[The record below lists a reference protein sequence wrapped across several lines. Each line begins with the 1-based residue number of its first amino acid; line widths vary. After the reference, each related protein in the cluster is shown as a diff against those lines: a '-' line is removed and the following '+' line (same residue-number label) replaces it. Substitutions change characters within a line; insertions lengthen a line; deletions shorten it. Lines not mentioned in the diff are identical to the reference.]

1 MCRSLAL
8 GVMDVMRRLAPLL
21 LAAAA
26 CSAAPSAQTGPEQK
40 PEPPGLFGQWRI
52 VALDGRA
59 PAVGRDG
66 RPPVLTFDEHGYG
79 GYAGC
84 NAFGGQGLAHE
95 SRFYGGLAMSTAMA
109 CGPPLDAQ
117 ETGVRNLLGGAPRV
131 EWLGPDRVAFVAST
145 RRLELAR
152 TGSLPSD
159 RFISPTI
166 PLIGTAWSFGA
177 LDGKAI
183 EMPGA
188 RSGPILTVE
197 GDRFTLE
204 TPCLVADGSWT
215 QTATGA
221 VTLKPD
227 RRTARACNPASRGQ
241 SQAWVAAMS
250 GPLRYTNGPNGE
262 ILMAGGGHWMV
273 GDLVRRGSSE
283 AASLAGRYEVE
294 GGPTAAQ
301 RNGAKPAELIL
312 ARNAYYLWDGC
323 NHTEGLAIAFERQ
336 LYLHGSGLT
345 TLANC
350 LPERIDPRLKP
361 VVLSEPRIGR
371 IPGGLLLSS
380 PAGAVRLRRTGDA
393 PPGSGGVTTRL
404 APGMRFTLLG
414 DPGGTLTILP
424 GNGFRLTQ
432 ACGVTEGRWRAAPR
446 EPDGAVRFGPDR
458 PAEACERDPAARSIQ
473 HAFLGN
479 VDVAIGPN
487 RDIALFAGRFGAVR
501 ARLDR

>member
-1 MCRSLAL
+1 
-8 GVMDVMRRLAPLL
+8 
-21 LAAAA
+21 
-26 CSAAPSAQTGPEQK
+26 
-40 PEPPGLFGQWRI
+40 
-52 VALDGRA
+52 
-59 PAVGRDG
+59 
-66 RPPVLTFDEHGYG
+66 VLTFDEHGYG

-95 SRFYGGLAMSTAMA
+95 GRFYGGLASSTAMA
-109 CGPPLDAQ
+109 CGPPFDAQ
-117 ETGVRNLLGGAPRV
+117 ETGVQRVLGSAPRV
-131 EWLGPDRVAFVAST
+131 EWLGPDRVVFVAST

-159 RFISPTI
+159 RFASPTM

-183 EMPGA
+183 EMPGS

-204 TPCLVADGSWT
+204 TPCLVADGSWS
-215 QTATGA
+215 QTGA
-221 VTLKPD
+221 RAATLKPS
-227 RRTARACNPASRGQ
+227 RRSARACNPASRGQ
-241 SQAWVAAMS
+241 SEAWVAAMS
-250 GPLRYTNGPNGE
+250 GPLRYGNGPNGE

-283 AASLAGRYEVE
+283 ATSLVGRYAVE

-312 ARNAYYLWDGC
+312 TRNAYYLWDGC

-336 LYLHGSGLT
+336 LFLHGSGLT

-361 VVLSEPRIGR
+361 IVLSEPRIGR

-380 PAGAVRLRRTGDA
+380 PVGTVRLRRTGDA
-393 PPGSGGVTTRL
+393 LPGSGGVTTRL

-414 DPGGTLTILP
+414 DPGGTLAILP

-432 ACGVTEGRWRAAPR
+432 PCGVTEGRWRAAPR

-458 PAEACERDPAARSIQ
+458 HAEECERDPAARSLQ
-473 HAFLGN
+473 RAFLGN